1 MDPAPGTSK
10 QPVTDAAPPTRF
22 RWVICALLFFA
33 TTINYMDRGVLGV
46 MEPVLQKAIGWTAT
60 QYGDINAAFS
70 FAYAI
75 GFLLM
80 GRLIDRLG
88 SRAGYAIALTVWS
101 LAAAGH
107 ALADSVAGFAI
118 ARFLLGLGEA
128 GNFPAAIKTTA
139 EWFPRKE
146 RAFATGIFNAGSN
159 VGAIIAPL
167 AVPALVLGVGWQWAF
182 VGTGLIGLLW
192 LFFWLPL
199 YREPAESPRV
209 NAAELALINA
219 DGAEPETKVRWRD
232 LVPHRQTWAFA
243 SGKFLT
249 DPIWWFYL
257 FWSGKFFAER
267 FGVSIKNI
275 GLPLVIIYLLADV
288 GSVGGGWL
296 SSHLIKRGWSVNAAR
311 KTAML
316 VCAVCMLPVCL
327 APVVSNMWLAV
338 TFIGIAAAAHQ
349 GFSANLFTLTSDMF
363 PRRAVGSVV
372 GIGGMAGAV
381 GGILMQMS
389 AGRIKDATGSYL
401 AMFIIAGTVYL
412 LAFTVTHLLAPR
424 LKPVEL

>member
-1 MDPAPGTSK
+1 MDPSPGTSK
-10 QPVTDAAPPTRF
+10 QSLSAAAPPTRY
-22 RWVICALLFFA
+22 RWVICALLFSA

-46 MEPVLQKAIGWTAT
+46 MEPVLQKVIGWTAT
-60 QYGDINAAFS
+60 QYGDINAAFT

-167 AVPALVLGVGWQWAF
+167 AVPALVLSVGWQWAF

-199 YREPAESPRV
+199 YREPADSSRV
-209 NAAELALINA
+209 NAAELALINE
-219 DGAEPETKVRWRD
+219 DGEEPATKVRWRD

-243 SGKFLT
+243 GGKFLT

-412 LAFTVTHLLAPR
+412 LAFAVTHLLAPR